1 MRAGARRRRRRRRRR
16 TSFAAVQ
23 NGLERVTVRP
33 ASMRIQ
39 TAVDEPELHWASVPG
54 ELGRGV
60 KHNSKGLAQDE
71 HVHMLHRPPLPS
83 STDAGMLGA
92 VTHYLIK
99 LTWLLGRRR

>member
-1 MRAGARRRRRRRRRR
+1 M
-16 TSFAAVQ
+16 S
-23 NGLERVTVRP
+23 
-33 ASMRIQ
+33 
-39 TAVDEPELHWASVPG
+39 G
-54 ELGRGV
+54 EGGV